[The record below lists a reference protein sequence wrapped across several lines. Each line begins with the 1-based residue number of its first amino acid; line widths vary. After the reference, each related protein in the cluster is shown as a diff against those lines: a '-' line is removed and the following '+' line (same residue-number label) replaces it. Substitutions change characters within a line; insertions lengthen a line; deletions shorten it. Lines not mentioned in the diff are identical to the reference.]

1 MPDAALGGNLPRGD
15 ANGLSAMAADL
26 IREPERKRIILA
38 IVDNPKTVINNVTG
52 DRVATVRICRIE
64 AVLGDD
70 LGAAEQ
76 LLRRALERR
85 TGLTVLPLDLEDELA
100 EAFAE
105 FDPDADPDAAEEDDA
120 DPAEPDGEGGPDDG

>member
-26 IREPERKRIILA
+26 IREPERKRVIIAL
-38 IVDNPKTVINNVTG
+38 VDNPTTKINNVTG
-52 DRVATVRICRIE
+52 DRTATVRVCRIE
-64 AVLGDD
+64 AVRPAD

-76 LLRRALERR
+76 LMRRALEQRM
-85 TGLTVLPLDLEDELA
+85 GQTVLPLDLEDELS

-105 FDPDADPDAAEEDDA
+105 IDLDADPDA
-120 DPAEPDGEGGPDDG
+120 DPAEPEDGGPADE